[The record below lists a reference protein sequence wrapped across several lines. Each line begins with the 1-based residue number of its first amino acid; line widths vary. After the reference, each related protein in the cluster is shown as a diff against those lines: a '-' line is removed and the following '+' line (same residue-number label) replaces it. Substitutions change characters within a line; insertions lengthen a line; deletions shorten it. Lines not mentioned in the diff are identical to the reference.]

1 MGCGSICKKTMNEEL
16 RGVVVCH
23 GAVATAL
30 VQAAEQISGVNSALI
45 PVSNTGCDRE
55 TLEER
60 VLAAVNSR
68 PAVVF
73 VDLASGS
80 CLFAV
85 LKRLH
90 TESSVKVVTGVNLA
104 MLVDFV
110 FHRSLSPEAA
120 ASHAA
125 TAGQVS
131 IKLP

>member
-1 MGCGSICKKTMNEEL
+1 MSEEL

-23 GAVATAL
+23 GSLAGAL
-30 VQAAEQISGVNSALI
+30 VQAAEQISGLGGALV

-55 TLEER
+55 ALETR
-60 VLAAVNSR
+60 VLDAVGGH

-85 LKRLH
+85 LKRLRR
-90 TESSVKVVTGVNLA
+90 EQLVKVVTGVNLA

-110 FHRSLSPEAA
+110 FHRSLSPAEAA
-120 ASHAA
+120 ARAA
-125 TAGQVS
+125 AAGEKS
-131 IKLP
+131 IRIP

>member
-1 MGCGSICKKTMNEEL
+1 MSEDL

-23 GAVATAL
+23 GKLAGAL
-30 VQAAEQISGVNSALI
+30 VEAAESISGVTGALV
-45 PVSNTGCDRE
+45 PVSNSGCDRD

-60 VLAAVNSR
+60 LVAALDGR

-85 LKRLH
+85 LSRLRI
-90 TESSVKVVTGVNLA
+90 TDGVKAVTGVNLA

-110 FHRSLSPEAA
+110 FHRSLPPGEAA
-120 ASHAA
+120 ARAA
-125 TAGQVS
+125 AAGTRAIRV
-131 IKLP
+131 P